1 MADTTVEDV
10 RDYLNGITEEELTSK
25 TIEIQIK
32 IAIEK
37 ASDLGIASNETFIL
51 KYAAWKSFLVSNLV
65 TSIKIHDIT
74 AKLDLKAK
82 IKSLADAVEDELEQ
96 IDGFVVDSTAMF
108 DARPQDDSLGNECW
122 PE

>member
-1 MADTTVEDV
+1 MAVTIEDV

-25 TIEIQIK
+25 TIEIQLE

-51 KYAAWKSFLVSNLV
+51 KWAAWKSFLVSNLY

-74 AKLDLKAK
+74 AKLDIKLK
-82 IKSLADAVEDELEQ
+82 IKSLEDAVEDEYDK
-96 IDGFVVDSTAMF
+96 IDGAIFDSTPMF
-108 DARPQDDSLGNECW
+108 DDRPEDDSEGNTCW
-122 PE
+122 PD